1 MTADSDY
8 LLDRRRL
15 KRRISF
21 WRAATFGVALL
32 AVVGAGLYVA
42 RDRVGGGA
50 LAGSH
55 VAKVHI
61 GGIITGD
68 DRTLDLL
75 KRVGKS
81 QAAAVIVEI
90 DSPGGTVTGS
100 EALFDG
106 LRDLSAK
113 KPTVAVVDGLAA
125 SGGYIAAMGTDRIVA
140 RQTSVVGSIG
150 VLFQSPN
157 VSRLLDTWGVSVDTI
172 KSAPLKASPN
182 PFEKTTPEAQAAM
195 AAVIND
201 NYDWFKRVV
210 SERRGLSGPD
220 LAAVSD
226 GRVFTGRQAVG
237 LKLVDEIGTE
247 KQAIAWLEGN
257 KGIAKDLPVREWKPE
272 DRARLGL
279 WSMAAQAAGAL
290 GWQDLAAT
298 LAAAAR
304 VGDQPVLDGVLAL
317 WHP

>member
-15 KRRISF
+15 KRRVSF
-21 WRAATFGVALL
+21 WRAATFGVAAL

-42 RDRVGGGA
+42 RDRAGGGS
-50 LAGSH
+50 LSGSH

-68 DRTLDLL
+68 DKTLDLL

-81 QAAAVIVEI
+81 QAAAVLVEI

-157 VSRLLDTWGVSVDTI
+157 VSRLLDTWGISVDTI

-210 SERRGLSGPD
+210 SERRGLSGAD

-237 LKLVDEIGTE
+237 MKLVDEIGTE
-247 KQAIAWLEGN
+247 KQAIAWLEGS

-272 DRARLGL
+272 DRTRLGL